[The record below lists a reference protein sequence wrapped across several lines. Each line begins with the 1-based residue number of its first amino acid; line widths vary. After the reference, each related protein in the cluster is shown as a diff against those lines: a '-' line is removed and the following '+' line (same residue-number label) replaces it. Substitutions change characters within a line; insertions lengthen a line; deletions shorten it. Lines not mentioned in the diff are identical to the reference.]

1 MGFYQDR
8 IVPYLVHMSM
18 RQETL
23 AAYRERVVTGASGRI
38 LEIGIGSGLNLRH
51 YGDQARHVIGLDPSA
66 KLLSMAA
73 ESREKK
79 RHVRR
84 TGEGLR

>member
-23 AAYRERVVTGASGRI
+23 AAYRERVVIGASGRI

-51 YGDQARHVIGLDPSA
+51 YGDQAQ
-66 KLLSMAA
+66 
-73 ESREKK
+73 
-79 RHVRR
+79 
-84 TGEGLR
+84 